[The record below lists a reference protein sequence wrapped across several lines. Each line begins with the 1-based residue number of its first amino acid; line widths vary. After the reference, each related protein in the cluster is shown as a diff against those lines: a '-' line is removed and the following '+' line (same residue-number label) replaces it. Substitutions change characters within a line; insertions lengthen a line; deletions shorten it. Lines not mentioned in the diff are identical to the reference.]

1 MVMLVLG
8 MMKMMKT
15 RSTVMGILY
24 EGRDGRDWDGMYG
37 DTYQDKRDKNDDYGG
52 MLMSG
57 VLTVIDPM
65 GYMEYMMTM
74 TVTISWMDGLNG

>member
-1 MVMLVLG
+1 
-8 MMKMMKT
+8 
-15 RSTVMGILY
+15 MGILY

-37 DTYQDKRDKNDDYGG
+37 NTYQDKGDDGG
-52 MLMSG
+52 CIMSG

-74 TVTISWMDGLNG
+74 TVTMSWMDGWNG

>member
-1 MVMLVLG
+1 MVRIEEGVEYGNVSIG

-37 DTYQDKRDKNDDYGG
+37 DTYQDKNDKNDDYGG

-65 GYMEYMMTM
+65 G
-74 TVTISWMDGLNG
+74 

>member
-37 DTYQDKRDKNDDYGG
+37 DTYQDKSDKNDDC
-52 MLMSG
+52 G
-57 VLTVIDPM
+57 V
-65 GYMEYMMTM
+65 
-74 TVTISWMDGLNG
+74 W